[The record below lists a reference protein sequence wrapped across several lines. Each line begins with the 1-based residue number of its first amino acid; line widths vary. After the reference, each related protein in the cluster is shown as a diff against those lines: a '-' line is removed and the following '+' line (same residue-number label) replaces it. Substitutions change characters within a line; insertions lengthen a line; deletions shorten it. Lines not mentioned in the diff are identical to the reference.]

1 MDGSVRDVMTPDPVT
16 VDITASAVDAAR
28 LMRERDVGAVIVLED
43 GAVGGIVTD
52 RDITVRAVAEGTDP
66 SAVRLGE
73 ICTPSPTTISPDT
86 TVDEALEIMQAEAIR
101 RLPVVENDQPVGIVS
116 LGDLSHDE
124 EAGEALAEISD
135 APANN

>member
-1 MDGSVRDVMTPDPVT
+1 MQGSVRDVMTPDPVT
-16 VDITASAVDAAR
+16 VDITATAVEAAR
-28 LMRERDVGAVIVLED
+28 AMRDADVGAVIVLDD

-52 RDITVRAVAEGTDP
+52 RDITVRAVADGADP
-66 SAVRLGE
+66 NGITLSE

-86 TVDEALEIMQAEAIR
+86 SVDEALEIMQAEAIR
-101 RLPVVENDQPVGIVS
+101 RLPVVEGEQPVGIVS

-124 EAGEALAEISD
+124 DAGEALAEISD

>member
-1 MDGSVRDVMTPDPVT
+1 MEGSVRDVMTPDPVT
-16 VDITASAVDAAR
+16 VDITASAVEAAR

-43 GAVGGIVTD
+43 GQVGGIVTD

-66 SAVRLGE
+66 SNVPLRD
-73 ICTPSPTTISPDT
+73 ICTPSPTTIGPDT